1 MTGTPAWAWAAAVGV
16 ICGLL
21 AIDMLS
27 TRRQPG
33 MSRTVLLSAVWV
45 GAGIGFGVI
54 LTLWQ
59 GFGVGQQY
67 FGAYL
72 IEKSLSVDNLFVF
85 AAGFRAFAV
94 PAASQHRVLLAGVA
108 GAFVL
113 RGAFIA
119 AGAALINHLS
129 WAFPA
134 FGGLLLIAAVRMA
147 RRGAPPDP
155 RRGLVLRGLRKVVP
169 VSDDYDG
176 TRFITRIDGKRVAT
190 PLIVAL
196 VAIATT
202 DVIFALD
209 SIPAAFGVTT
219 DAFLVFTSNAFAI
232 LGLRALYFLLAGAL
246 ERFRYLGLGLAVL
259 LAFIGAKMILS
270 PVLHIPTAV
279 SLGAIIVIIVAAGGM
294 SMWNRPRVTHV
305 GQAGSPARPRPRAW
319 PSLIGDT
326 RTYDQLVP
334 ARCLFASVLPG
345 RGFCPGPG
353 RDPAGAA
360 ERDRRDR
367 PWRRHGRQLGSQDRG
382 AGDAGGLR
390 GVPRRQRQLPDRPPF
405 RPCRPAAILRQR
417 ARGAQAGLGQ
427 GGS

>member
-33 MSRTVLLSAVWV
+33 MSRTVLLSAAWV
-45 GAGIGFGVI
+45 GAGIGFGLI

-108 GAFVL
+108 GALVL

-305 GQAGSPARPRPRAW
+305 GQAGSPGPTPTPGLARP
-319 PSLIGDT
+319 
-326 RTYDQLVP
+326 
-334 ARCLFASVLPG
+334 
-345 RGFCPGPG
+345 
-353 RDPAGAA
+353 
-360 ERDRRDR
+360 DRR
-367 PWRRHGRQLGSQDRG
+367 HSH
-382 AGDAGGLR
+382 
-390 GVPRRQRQLPDRPPF
+390 V
-405 RPCRPAAILRQR
+405 
-417 ARGAQAGLGQ
+417 
-427 GGS
+427 